1 MTPRRHPK
9 MLGATLVVAVLA
21 LTGCTPTAT
30 SLPTTA
36 SLPSLVDSTT
46 TVTVEVSPITVKTGT
61 VVATGALTSVDGRT
75 TGSVSVIAASVGRF
89 DVKIDGF
96 TSPYAGE
103 AVLNF
108 SAHPFDE
115 QRYCDNGFVIYQLG
129 VVTLAPSMLADMS
142 FDGTL
147 SRGNPDFIDTVLL
160 TSNDPAAERTGCF
173 YPVMAT
179 AELEWT
185 MPDLRPDISVAD
197 SGAAGGAGGT
207 ATTIDGEITAYTVA
221 PGDVLAE
228 VAKRFGISVTD
239 LFYLNPSRAPNPQDP
254 IAYTGEV
261 LNLDKSAR

>member
-9 MLGATLVVAVLA
+9 MLGATLVIAVLA
-21 LTGCTPTAT
+21 LTGCSPAAT

-36 SLPSLVDSTT
+36 LPSLVDSTT
-46 TVTVEVSPITVKTGT
+46 TVTVEVSPLTVKTGT
-61 VVATGALTSVDGRT
+61 VVATGALTSADGLT

-89 DVKIDGF
+89 DLKIDGF
-96 TSPYAGE
+96 TSPRAGE

-108 SAHPFDE
+108 SAQPFDE

-173 YPVMAT
+173 YPVIAT

-185 MPDLRPDISVAD
+185 MPDLRPDIAVVD
-197 SGAAGGAGGT
+197 SGVAGGAGGT
-207 ATTIDGEITAYTVA
+207 ATTVDGEITAYTVA

-228 VAKRFGISVTD
+228 IAKRFGITITD
-239 LFYLNPSRAPNPQDP
+239 LFYLNPGRAPNPQDP
-254 IAYTGEV
+254 TAYTGEV

>member
-9 MLGATLVVAVLA
+9 MLGATLVITVLA
-21 LTGCTPTAT
+21 LTGCSPTAT

-36 SLPSLVDSTT
+36 LPSLADSTT
-46 TVTVEVSPITVKTGT
+46 TASIEVSPVAVKSGT
-61 VVATGALTSVDGRT
+61 VVATGPLTSVDGRT

-89 DVKIDGF
+89 DLKIDGF
-96 TSPYAGE
+96 TSPRTGE

-108 SAHPFDE
+108 SAQAFDE

-173 YPVMAT
+173 YPVIAS
-179 AELEWT
+179 AELEWA
-185 MPDLRPDISVAD
+185 MPDLRPDIAVTD

-207 ATTIDGEITAYTVA
+207 ASSVDGEITAYTVA

-228 VAKRFGISVTD
+228 IAKRFGISIAD
-239 LFYLNPSRAPNPQDP
+239 LFYLNPGRAPNPQDP
-254 IAYTGEV
+254 TAYTGEV

>member
-9 MLGATLVVAVLA
+9 MLGATLVVAAIA
-21 LTGCTPTAT
+21 LTGCSHSAT
-30 SLPTTA
+30 NLPTTA
-36 SLPSLVDSTT
+36 MPSLVDSSTA
-46 TVTVEVSPITVKTGT
+46 VTVEVSPLTVKTGT

-89 DVKIDGF
+89 DLKIDAF
-96 TSPYAGE
+96 TSPYVGE

-108 SAHPFDE
+108 SAKPFDE

-129 VVTLAPSMLADMS
+129 VVTLGPSILADMS

-160 TSNDPAAERTGCF
+160 TSNDPAADRTGCF
-173 YPVMAT
+173 YPVIAT
-179 AELEWT
+179 APLEWT
-185 MPDLRPDISVAD
+185 MPDLRPDIAVAD
-197 SGAAGGAGGT
+197 SGATGGAGGT
-207 ATTIDGEITAYTVA
+207 ATTADGETTAYTVA

-228 VAKRFGISVTD
+228 IAKRFGITVTD

-254 IAYTGEV
+254 MAYTGEV